1 VASTKPVDGFM
12 TGPAVPGWLD
22 REKTAWVAGVAL
34 PIAMVIL
41 DPAVFRSQ
49 VFGLVPFYGA
59 VKPFGYVAIACGVA
73 AVVRHL
79 LSTGPSAFVAGCL
92 AAGSVFAFGLGLAL
106 LPLTFM
112 GTFFFGVGLLG
123 FTPFLSAVV
132 VGRRARMAY
141 REDATRRRSI
151 RFLVGFILFFG
162 VCATVQWRATVA
174 LKSSVEAICSGQPEQ
189 AAAGT
194 SRLER
199 WQLLLDVDQLVRVWM
214 AEKDLARRQRLTE
227 AYQRVTG
234 EDIRQRAIEIDD

>member
-1 VASTKPVDGFM
+1 MASTKPVDGFM
-12 TGPAVPGWLD
+12 TGPAGTGWLD

-49 VFGLVPFYGA
+49 VFGLVPIYGA

-73 AVVRHL
+73 VVVRHL
-79 LSTGPSAFVAGCL
+79 LSTRPSAFVAGCL
-92 AAGSVFAFGLGLAL
+92 AAGSVFAFALGLAL

-112 GTFFFGVGLLG
+112 GTIFFGVGLLG
-123 FTPFLSAVV
+123 LTPFLSAVV

-141 REDATRRRSI
+141 QEDATRRRTI
-151 RFLVGFILFFG
+151 RFLVAFVLFFG

-174 LKSSVEAICSGQPEQ
+174 LKSSVQAICSGRPE

-199 WQLLLDVDQLVRVWM
+199 WQLLLDLDQLVGVWM
-214 AEKDLARRQRLTE
+214 AEKDPARQQRLAE
-227 AYQRVTG
+227 AYQQLRG
-234 EDIRQRAIEIDD
+234 ADIRQRAMEIDD